1 MNCNTGRRV
10 KDIIDEMETKAKD
23 ASKEA
28 TQVKMMRNVWRK
40 KYEESG
46 MRSKVRIQR
55 MIQKFKSEADLLR
68 DGLKK
73 KNAESIEFKVRKWS
87 VEFWL

>member
-1 MNCNTGRRV
+1 MKWRLKQRCL
-10 KDIIDEMETKAKD
+10 
-23 ASKEA
+23 KEA

-46 MRSKVRIQR
+46 LRYKVGIQR
-55 MIQKFKSEADLLR
+55 MIQKFKSEAALLR